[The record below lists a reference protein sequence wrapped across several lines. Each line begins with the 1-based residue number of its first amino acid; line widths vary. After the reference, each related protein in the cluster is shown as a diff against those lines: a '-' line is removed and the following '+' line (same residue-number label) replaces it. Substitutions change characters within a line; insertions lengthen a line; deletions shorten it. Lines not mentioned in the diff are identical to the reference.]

1 MFEATVDKKANTLT
15 LVLPLAQK
23 GTTSA
28 SGKNSIIASTF
39 GNHPVIVDGKIITVG
54 ANAWEKIPKT

>member
-23 GTTSA
+23 GTVSA

-39 GNHPVIVDGKIITVG
+39 GNHPIIVDGRIVTVG
-54 ANAWEKIPKT
+54 ANAWEKISKT

>member
-1 MFEATVDKKANTLT
+1 MFQGTIDKKANTLT
-15 LVLPLAQK
+15 LVLPLAKK
-23 GTTSA
+23 GTVSA

-39 GNHPVIVDGKIITVG
+39 GNHPIIVDGKIIPVG